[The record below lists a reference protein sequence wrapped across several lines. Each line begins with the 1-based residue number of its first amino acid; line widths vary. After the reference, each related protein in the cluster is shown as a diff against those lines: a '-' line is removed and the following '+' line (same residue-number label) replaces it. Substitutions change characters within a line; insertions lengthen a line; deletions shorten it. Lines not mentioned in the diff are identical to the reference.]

1 MADLRAEG
9 RYDEMQSEVQFT
21 EDPDEEVFYE
31 VSNYINVE
39 DDVCDEIFTKNEV
52 IERDQCAM
60 TKTWV

>member
-1 MADLRAEG
+1 
-9 RYDEMQSEVQFT
+9 MQSEVQFT

>member
-1 MADLRAEG
+1 
-9 RYDEMQSEVQFT
+9 MQSEVQFT

-39 DDVCDEIFTKNEV
+39 DDVSDEIFTKNEV